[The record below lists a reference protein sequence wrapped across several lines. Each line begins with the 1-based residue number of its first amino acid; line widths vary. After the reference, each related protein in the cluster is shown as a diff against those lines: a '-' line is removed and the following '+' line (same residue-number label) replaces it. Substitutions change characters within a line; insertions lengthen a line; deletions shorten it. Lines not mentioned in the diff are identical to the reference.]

1 MAKKILVTAFEPFGG
16 RDENPTL
23 RVMAALKAPA
33 GARLFRARL
42 PVEGRAVGKK
52 IETLLTRLKPDLL
65 ISLGLAAGEA
75 AIRVERFGLNIADY
89 RIKDNAGWAPEGEK
103 LEPSGPEACAV
114 TIDPL
119 RLAAAARRAGAPSYV
134 SNNAG
139 GYVCNTLMY
148 RAMRAI
154 GKSGLGTRYAFIH
167 VPVST
172 EMALK
177 EKPGKNIS
185 PSLPLALIT
194 KAVQSAVKEAAA
206 KAGRRG

>member
-16 RDENPTL
+16 RADNPTL
-23 RVMAALKAPA
+23 RVLAALKAPP

-52 IETLLTRLKPDLL
+52 IETLLSRLKPDLL

-89 RIKDNAGWAPEGEK
+89 RIKDNAGWSPEGEK
-103 LEPSGPEACAV
+103 LDPAGPAACFV
-114 TIDPL
+114 TADPL
-119 RLAAAARRAGAPSYV
+119 KLAAAARRAGAPAYV
-134 SNNAG
+134 SNHAG

-154 GKSGLGTRYAFIH
+154 DKAGLSAKYAFIH
-167 VPVST
+167 IPVST

-185 PSLPLALIT
+185 PSLPLALMT
-194 KAVQSAVKEAAA
+194 AAVQSAIKEAA
-206 KAGRRG
+206 K

>member
-16 RDENPTL
+16 RSDNPTL
-23 RVMAALKAPA
+23 RVMAALRAPA

-52 IETLLTRLKPDLL
+52 IEALLSRLKPDLVV
-65 ISLGLAAGEA
+65 SLGLAAGDT

-89 RIKDNAGWAPEGEK
+89 AIKDNAGWRPEGEK
-103 LEPSGPEACAV
+103 LDPDGPASYLV
-114 TIDPL
+114 TIEPL
-119 RLAAAARRAGAPSYV
+119 KLAAAARRAGAPAYV
-134 SNNAG
+134 SNHAG

-148 RAMRAI
+148 RAIRAI
-154 GKSGLGTRYAFIH
+154 DRAGLKTKYAFIH
-167 VPVST
+167 IPVST

-185 PSLPLALIT
+185 PSLPLSLIT
-194 KAVQSAVKEAAA
+194 SAVQSAIKEAA
-206 KAGRRG
+206 GISR